1 MKRIYSIIVVLILL
15 STVLLTGCKDEVNQF
30 SKPRQGDTIAEI
42 IVRGY
47 GTIYVKL
54 FPEEAPKA
62 VENFTTHAK
71 EGYYDGVLFYRIIGN
86 SILESGD
93 PTGTGSGGESI
104 WGEGFKDE
112 FSPKL
117 QPYHG
122 ALCMANTGPDTNES
136 RFFIVQATQTYSD
149 TLLDQIE
156 QKYQVEFGDDV
167 RKTYRKVGGA
177 PWFYH
182 LNTVFGQV
190 YKGFDVMNEIAAVK
204 KKDEEKG
211 IPEEA
216 VIIDSIKIKIYQFY
230 MGKPMS

>member
-1 MKRIYSIIVVLILL
+1 MKRIYPIIVVVIL
-15 STVLLTGCKDEVNQF
+15 SFTVLLAGCKEEENQF

-42 IVRGY
+42 FVRGY
-47 GTIYVKL
+47 GIIYVKL
-54 FPEEAPKA
+54 FPEIAPKA

-71 EGYYDGVLFYRIIGN
+71 DGYYDGVLFYRIIRD
-86 SILESGD
+86 SMLESGD

-112 FSPKL
+112 FNSSF

-122 ALCMANTGPDTNES
+122 ALCMANTGPDTNGS
-136 RFFIVQATQTYSD
+136 RFFLIQATQTYND
-149 TLLDQIE
+149 TLLDQLE
-156 QKYQVEFGDDV
+156 QKYQVEYDDGV
-167 RKTYRKVGGA
+167 RRIYQRVGGA

-190 YKGFDVMNEIAAVK
+190 YKGYDVMNDIAVVN

-211 IPEEA
+211 IPAEE
-216 VIIDSIKIKIYQFY
+216 VIIDTIKIKAYQFY
-230 MGKPMS
+230 MDKTMG